1 MRFGP
6 GDKFDRYTIEELLGE
21 GGMGV
26 VYRALDAKLERKV
39 ALKVLR
45 SAKSDADTW
54 GRAVARM
61 LREARAAA
69 ALSHPN
75 AVGIYDVGEHD
86 GTPYLAMEL
95 IEGAPLRSR
104 IGADIPLSTRL
115 RWLADVARALSA
127 AHRAGLVH
135 RDIKPENILLRSDGV
150 IKVLDFGIARSLR
163 LSSEDPNGAP
173 SRPISTLT
181 DQATLVG
188 TPAYMAPEQIR
199 GDAID
204 GRADQFSWGVLAY
217 ELLSGK
223 LPFGAGRDAVGMLAS
238 VLTEREP
245 PLINGPEAV
254 AAVVHRALSKSPDD
268 RFASMDDVL
277 DA

>member
-1 MRFGP
+1 MLDTMRLRP
-6 GDKFDRYTIEELLGE
+6 GDKFDRYTIEDTLGE

-45 SAKSDADTW
+45 NEKAASDSDDTR

-75 AVGIYDVGEHD
+75 AVHIYDVGEHD

-95 IEGAPLRSR
+95 IEGTSLRSF
-104 IGADIPLSTRL
+104 IGADVPLATRL
-115 RWLADVARALSA
+115 RWLGDIGKALSA
-127 AHRAGLVH
+127 AHKAGLVH
-135 RDIKPENILLRSDGV
+135 RDIKPENVLLRSDGGL
-150 IKVLDFGIARSLR
+150 KVLDFGIARSVR
-163 LSSEDPNGAP
+163 IRPAPDPSAP
-173 SRPISTLT
+173 QARGYGRRPHLDGPAPIADQVSTLT
-181 DQATLVG
+181 APGSLPG

-199 GDAID
+199 GDPLD

-223 LPFGAGRDAVGMLAS
+223 LPFGEGRDPVGVLAC
-238 VLTEREP
+238 V
-245 PLINGPEAV
+245 
-254 AAVVHRALSKSPDD
+254 
-268 RFASMDDVL
+268 
-277 DA
+277 